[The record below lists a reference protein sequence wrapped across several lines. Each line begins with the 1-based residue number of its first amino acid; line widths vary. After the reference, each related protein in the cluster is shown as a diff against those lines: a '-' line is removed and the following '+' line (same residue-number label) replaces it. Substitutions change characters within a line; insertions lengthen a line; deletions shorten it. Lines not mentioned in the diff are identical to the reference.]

1 MSSARR
7 SGETLLVVGLSVG
20 TDSGCN
26 GARQCNAEVCCLAV
40 PQNTS
45 PRAAMAPADNF

>member
-1 MSSARR
+1 MSRARR

-20 TDSGCN
+20 GGGCN
-26 GARQCNAEVCCLAV
+26 VARQCNAEVCCLAV